1 MTELAEGSRKSKS
14 AHHSPIQD
22 YRVLLQGIYT
32 LVFRTTKDMQLAFLL
47 VGVFNIVTVTCALLL
62 NLHVFEDQNEQH
74 ALCVAEFGD
83 QALLLAALTSLAL
96 ATPWNFAT
104 DEAKASRKYTLNSH
118 LEFVVG
124 VAVPLSLLLIYA
136 TIIVL
141 SLNGTDFIND
151 GRCPNVH
158 GRLGIY
164 TCLVWISL
172 FAFLHTTLVSF
183 SLRYARS
190 WRLG

>member
-1 MTELAEGSRKSKS
+1 
-14 AHHSPIQD
+14 
-22 YRVLLQGIYT
+22 
-32 LVFRTTKDMQLAFLL
+32 MQFAFLL

-62 NLHVFEDQNEQH
+62 NLHVFEDQSEQYSP
-74 ALCVAEFGD
+74 CVAEFGD

-104 DEAKASRKYTLNSH
+104 DEAKIGRKNTSKSH
-118 LEFVVG
+118 TEFVVA

-141 SLNGTDFIND
+141 SLNGTDFINE

-183 SLRYARS
+183 SLRYAQS
-190 WRLG
+190 WRLD